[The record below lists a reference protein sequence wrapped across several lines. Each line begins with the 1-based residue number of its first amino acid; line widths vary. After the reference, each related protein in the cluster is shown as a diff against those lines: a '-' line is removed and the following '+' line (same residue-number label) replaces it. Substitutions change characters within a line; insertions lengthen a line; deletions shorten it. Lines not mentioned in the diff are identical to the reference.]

1 MRTTNGIMNDSV
13 TTNSITTNSITT
25 NSITTNSITTAA
37 DLTNWSEIATVKP
50 SSPYEY
56 CWQIASG
63 LHFADKDEVVSVTEI
78 VPGKVVCVEF
88 ADGNKEKAVC
98 AEEDVY
104 SLETGV
110 AICLAKHAM
119 GGSASYNRAVKKA
132 MKVYKDGIAKEQAEI
147 AEKARR
153 EKRRQ
158 KHLDYLKRREDK
170 KREAR
175 IEEMAEAYRRAMG
188 N

>member
-1 MRTTNGIMNDSV
+1 MI
-13 TTNSITTNSITT
+13 TNSSFVAVDTGVQN
-25 NSITTNSITTAA
+25 
-37 DLTNWSEIATVKP
+37 IATTTM
-50 SSPYEY
+50 SDWYRCYINQWNTSP
-56 CWQIASG
+56 AS
-63 LHFADKDEVVSVTEI
+63 KDEVVAVTEI

-88 ADGNKEKAVC
+88 ADGKKEKAVC
-98 AEEDVY
+98 AEGDVY

-132 MKVYKDGIAKEQAEI
+132 MKVYEDGIAKEQAEI
-147 AEKARR
+147 AEKTRR

-158 KHLDYLKRREDK
+158 KHLDYLKRREEK
-170 KREAR
+170 RREAR

>member
-13 TTNSITTNSITT
+13 TTNNITT

-37 DLTNWSEIATVKP
+37 DLTSWSEIATVKP
-50 SSPYEY
+50 SSTYDY
-56 CWQIASG
+56 CRQIVCD
-63 LHFADKDEVVSVTEI
+63 LHFAHEDEVVAVTEI

-88 ADGNKEKAVC
+88 ADGKKEKAVC

-119 GGSASYNRAVKKA
+119 GGSAAYNKAVKKA
-132 MKVYKDGIAKEQAEI
+132 MKVYEDGIEKEQAEI

-158 KHLDYLKRREDK
+158 KHLDYLKRREE
-170 KREAR
+170 KRREGR
-175 IEEMAEAYRRAMG
+175 IEEMAEAYRRALKD
-188 N
+188 

>member
-1 MRTTNGIMNDSV
+1 MI
-13 TTNSITTNSITT
+13 TNSSFVAVDTGVQN
-25 NSITTNSITTAA
+25 
-37 DLTNWSEIATVKP
+37 IATTTM
-50 SSPYEY
+50 SDWYRYYINQWNTSP
-56 CWQIASG
+56 AS
-63 LHFADKDEVVSVTEI
+63 KDEVVAVTEI

-88 ADGNKEKAVC
+88 ADGKKEKAVC
-98 AEEDVY
+98 AEGDVY

-132 MKVYKDGIAKEQAEI
+132 MKVYEDGIAKEQAEI
-147 AEKARR
+147 AEKTRR

-158 KHLDYLKRREDK
+158 KHLDYLKRREEK
-170 KREAR
+170 RREAR

>member
-1 MRTTNGIMNDSV
+1 MNTTNGIMNGMNVLNGSV
-13 TTNSITTNSITT
+13 
-25 NSITTNSITTAA
+25 TTNSITTAA
-37 DLTNWSEIATVKP
+37 DLTNWSEITTVKA

-56 CWQIASG
+56 CRQIVRDF
-63 LHFADKDEVVSVTEI
+63 HFAHEDEVVAVTEI

-88 ADGNKEKAVC
+88 SDGKKEKAVC

-132 MKVYKDGIAKEQAEI
+132 MKVYEDGIAKEQAEI

>member
-1 MRTTNGIMNDSV
+1 MI
-13 TTNSITTNSITT
+13 TNSSFVAVDTGVQN
-25 NSITTNSITTAA
+25 
-37 DLTNWSEIATVKP
+37 IATP
-50 SSPYEY
+50 TMSDWYRYYINQWSTSP
-56 CWQIASG
+56 AS
-63 LHFADKDEVVSVTEI
+63 KDEVVAVTEI

-88 ADGNKEKAVC
+88 ADGKKEKAVC

-132 MKVYKDGIAKEQAEI
+132 MKVYEDGIAKEQAEI
-147 AEKARR
+147 AEKTRR

-158 KHLDYLKRREDK
+158 KHLDYLKRREEK
-170 KREAR
+170 RREAR
-175 IEEMAEAYRRAMG
+175 IDEMAEAYRRALKD
-188 N
+188 

>member
-1 MRTTNGIMNDSV
+1 MI
-13 TTNSITTNSITT
+13 TNSNFVAIDTGVQNIATTTT
-25 NSITTNSITTAA
+25 TTAA

-56 CWQIASG
+56 CRQIVCD
-63 LHFADKDEVVSVTEI
+63 LHFAHEDEVVAVTEI

-88 ADGNKEKAVC
+88 ADGKKEKAVC

-132 MKVYKDGIAKEQAEI
+132 MKVYEDGIAKEQAEI

-158 KHLDYLKRREDK
+158 KHLDYLKRREEK
-170 KREAR
+170 RREAR
-175 IEEMAEAYRRAMG
+175 IDEMAEAYRRALKD
-188 N
+188 